1 MHGVSVLSTSS
12 WYGAFVRYPH
22 LSALVSCRPR
32 PRRTLLFTISSTICS
47 FPPLSSTVRSCS
59 FVYWR
64 SRVRRYDVDSLSFP
78 FPPLSSHLVSS
89 SQAVHIP
96 SIGARSLELPLC
108 VRIWHSSGRCCICTY
123 IFARC
128 LLVQYSHR
136 YYLYASSPPFCFCV
150 ISDHLATDS
159 EINHTSYHD
168 IIRSLGLAT

>member
-1 MHGVSVLSTSS
+1 MQGIGVSVLSTTTGSCS

-22 LSALVSCRPR
+22 LSALVSRRPR
-32 PRRTLLFTISSTICS
+32 CTLLFTTSTICS
-47 FPPLSSTVRSCS
+47 FPPLSSTVHLFIGAPESVS
-59 FVYWR
+59 MTLIR
-64 SRVRRYDVDSLSFP
+64 SRSL
-78 FPPLSSHLVSS
+78 LSHLSHLVSS

-136 YYLYASSPPFCFCV
+136 YYLYASSPPFRFLV
-150 ISDHLATDS
+150 AT
-159 EINHTSYHD
+159 
-168 IIRSLGLAT
+168 